1 MAGQIYRKWW
11 CQVGATLG
19 VLVLVAADLP
29 ITKLV
34 AAPNQTIPSPQEAAN
49 QAEGLSPSKLTQIEV
64 DDVMRDRLRFDPQW
78 QPILQA
84 VRQDLLEVKWGDSK
98 LTNPV
103 WKQYGAKAYPLLEY
117 YARSRDGV
125 RQAYGMAGIR
135 SLGKPY
141 TTLWLTK
148 QVQRRSSTP
157 NFYLLTSK
165 LDTLLIESGYESED
179 QKAWEREF
187 GLDDPQVRSRLI
199 QLAKQNLEPE
209 NSPNFY
215 NQFNFDFL
223 VNLLGYDKVFPST
236 GNPVKPIPNLS
247 EWTKFE
253 QISQPNQ
260 TQIQAAI
267 AYYHALPAASREY
280 LLVNRLGVVKAGQ
293 ISPIAKALFKSL
305 AMDGQSPDR
314 VWAIAELDRHNDPQ
328 GSTLL
333 QQILNGD
340 SRPLYSLTRSVFYGF
355 GGDDADRGAHAY
367 YLLIGMATKYP
378 QSKFIQACREYGD
391 LTGHSYFGGEDRS
404 QKILDRNAK
413 KSAADQVR
421 DWQQWL
427 SRYPDHPGADDAT
440 YLLAHSLQDQGDILG
455 AMRLWL
461 TMMTSEIGDRDA
473 LYLAYPHVRTLLDV
487 GLSAEQIQTLS
498 QEPNY
503 QAIAPLLRYAVAVK
517 AARSQDYA
525 KALQTSENLNLKAMP
540 AKILESYYKAG
551 WSWWT
556 GDKTAEVQQEMQA
569 MLTEQRQR
577 WQQLLTLKTANT
589 PDSRYQLAS
598 NWAGEGGWKNGYLPI
613 WDGSRTYYLPTSYSM
628 SKRYPVEANDR
639 YDCRFWWV
647 CDLAKRGES
656 GVHQAYQSASQN
668 GVALLLYQQLLDD
681 PKTPPQLREKTL
693 YMVAMTLLWQWEN
706 HEPGETT
713 RIHPPAG
720 VPTGTQRFNPDTDQ
734 ISPDIG
740 GAYQTRIDG
749 ILTEL
754 QVKFPNS
761 AYPDDLLFSSYFLS
775 NQPRYLQQLVQRY
788 PTSDRATEAQ
798 FLLAHRKAKPE

>member
-1 MAGQIYRKWW
+1 MASQNYWKWLGQAG
-11 CQVGATLG
+11 VTLG
-19 VLVLVAADLP
+19 VLVLVSADLP
-29 ITKLV
+29 VTKLV
-34 AAPNQTIPSPQEAAN
+34 AAPNEKIPSPQEAAK
-49 QAEGLSPSKLTQIEV
+49 QAEGLSPVKLTQVEV

-117 YARSRDGV
+117 CARSRDAV
-125 RQAYGMAGIR
+125 RQAYGMTGIR

-148 QVQRRSSTP
+148 QVQRRSTTP
-157 NFYLLTSK
+157 DFYLLTGK
-165 LDTLLIESGYESED
+165 LDTLLLESGDASD
-179 QKAWEREF
+179 DPKAWEREF

-209 NSPNFY
+209 NSPTFY

-223 VNLLGYDKVFPST
+223 VNLLGYDKVFPSR
-236 GNPVKPIPNLS
+236 GNPDKPVPNVS
-247 EWTKFE
+247 QWTKFE
-253 QISQPNQ
+253 QIAQPSQN
-260 TQIQAAI
+260 QIQAAI
-267 AYYHALPAASREY
+267 ADYQALPAESREY
-280 LLVNRLGVVKAGQ
+280 LLVNRLGAVKAGQ

-305 AMDGQSPDR
+305 ATDVQSPDR
-314 VWAIAELDRHNDPQ
+314 MWAIAELDRHNDPQ

-333 QQILNGD
+333 QQILNGN

-355 GGDDADRGAHAY
+355 GGDDADRGSHAY
-367 YLLIGMATKYP
+367 YLLVGMAKKYP

-391 LTGHSYFGGEDRS
+391 LTGRSYFGGADRS
-404 QKILDRNAK
+404 QKLLDRNAK
-413 KSAADQVR
+413 KSAADRVR

-440 YLLAHSLQDQGDILG
+440 YLLAHSLQDQGDIMG

-461 TMMTSEIGDRDA
+461 TMMTSDIGDRDA

-487 GLSAEQIQTLS
+487 GLSANQIQTLS

-517 AARSQDYA
+517 AARSQNYA
-525 KALQTSENLNLKAMP
+525 KALQTSENLNLTAMP
-540 AKILESYYKAG
+540 AKILERYYKAG

-556 GDKTAEVQQEMQA
+556 GDKTADVQQQMQA
-569 MLTEQRQR
+569 MLIEQRQR
-577 WQQLLTLKTANT
+577 WQQLLTLKTQNT

-613 WDGSRTYYLPTSYSM
+613 WDGSRTYYLPTSYST
-628 SKRYPVEANDR
+628 SQRYPVEADDR
-639 YDCRFWWV
+639 WDCRFWWV
-647 CDLAKRGES
+647 CDLSKRGES
-656 GVHQAYQSASQN
+656 AVRQAYQSASQN
-668 GVALLLYQQLLDD
+668 AVALSLYQQLLDD
-681 PKTPPQLREKTL
+681 SKTPPQLREKTL

-706 HEPGETT
+706 HDLGETA

-720 VPTGTQRFNPDTDQ
+720 VPIGKQKVDSYTGES
-734 ISPDIG
+734 SPDIG
-740 GAYQTRIDG
+740 SAYQTRIDG

-754 QVKFPNS
+754 QVRFPNS
-761 AYPDDLLFSSYFLS
+761 SYADDLLFSSYFLS
-775 NQPRYLQQLVQRY
+775 DQPRYLQQLVQRY
-788 PTSDRATEAQ
+788 PNSDRAAEAQ
-798 FLLAHRKAKPE
+798 FLLAHRKPKPE

>member
-1 MAGQIYRKWW
+1 MASQNYWKWLGQAG
-11 CQVGATLG
+11 VTLG
-19 VLVLVAADLP
+19 VLVLVSADLP
-29 ITKLV
+29 VTKLV
-34 AAPNQTIPSPQEAAN
+34 AAPNQKIPSPQEAAK
-49 QAEGLSPSKLTQIEV
+49 QAEGLSPVKLTQVEV

-117 YARSRDGV
+117 YARSRDAV
-125 RQAYGMAGIR
+125 RQAYGMTGIR

-157 NFYLLTSK
+157 NFYLLTGK
-165 LDTLLIESGYESED
+165 LDTLLLESGDASD
-179 QKAWEREF
+179 DPKAWEREF

-209 NSPNFY
+209 NSPTFY
-215 NQFNFDFL
+215 SQFNFDFL
-223 VNLLGYDKVFPST
+223 VSLLGYDKVFPQK
-236 GNPVKPIPNLS
+236 GNPDKPVPNLS
-247 EWTKFE
+247 QWTKFE
-253 QISQPNQ
+253 QIAQPNQ
-260 TQIQAAI
+260 NQIQTAI
-267 AYYHALPAASREY
+267 ADYQALPATSREY
-280 LLVNRLGVVKAGQ
+280 LLVNRLGAVKAGQ

-305 AMDGQSPDR
+305 AADVQSPDR
-314 VWAIAELDRHNDPQ
+314 MWAIAELDRHTDPQ
-328 GSTLL
+328 GSALL

-340 SRPLYSLTRSVFYGF
+340 SRPLYSLTHSVFYGF
-355 GGDDADRGAHAY
+355 GGDDADRGSHAY
-367 YLLIGMATKYP
+367 YLLVGMAKKYP

-391 LTGHSYFGGEDRS
+391 LTGRSYFGGADRS
-404 QKILDRNAK
+404 QKLLGRNAK
-413 KSAADQVR
+413 KSATDRVR

-440 YLLAHSLQDQGDILG
+440 YLLAHSLQDQGDIMG

-461 TMMTSEIGDRDA
+461 TMMTSDIGDRDA

-487 GLSAEQIQTLS
+487 GLSADQIQTLA

-503 QAIAPLLRYAVAVK
+503 QAIAPLLRYAVAVE

-525 KALQTSENLNLKAMP
+525 KALQTSENLNLTAMP

-556 GDKTAEVQQEMQA
+556 GDKTADVQQQMQA

-577 WQQLLTLKTANT
+577 WQQLLTLKTQNT

-613 WDGSRTYYLPTSYSM
+613 WDGSRTYYLPTSYST
-628 SKRYPVEANDR
+628 SQRYPVETDDR
-639 YDCRFWWV
+639 WDCRFWWV
-647 CDLAKRGES
+647 CDLSKRGES
-656 GVHQAYQSASQN
+656 AVRQAYQSASQN
-668 GVALLLYQQLLDD
+668 AVALSLYQQLLDD

-706 HEPGETT
+706 YDPGETA

-720 VPTGTQRFNPDTDQ
+720 VPIGKQKVDSYTGES
-734 ISPDIG
+734 SPDIG

-754 QVKFPNS
+754 QVRFPNS
-761 AYPDDLLFSSYFLS
+761 SYPDDLLFSSYFLS
-775 NQPRYLQQLVQRY
+775 DQPRYLQQLVQRY
-788 PTSDRATEAQ
+788 PNSDRAAEAQ
-798 FLLAHRKAKPE
+798 FLLAHRKSKPE

>member
-1 MAGQIYRKWW
+1 MSGQKRWKWLG
-11 CQVGATLG
+11 QVGVTLG
-19 VLVLVAADLP
+19 VLVLVSADLP
-29 ITKLV
+29 IPKLV
-34 AAPNQTIPSPQEAAN
+34 AAPNQKIPSPQEAAN
-49 QAEGLSPSKLTQIEV
+49 QAEGLSPVKLTQIEV

-117 YARSRDGV
+117 YARSRDAV

-135 SLGKPY
+135 HLGKPY

-157 NFYLLTSK
+157 DFYLLTGK
-165 LDTLLIESGYESED
+165 LDTLLLESGDASD
-179 QKAWEREF
+179 DPKAWEREF

-199 QLAKQNLEPE
+199 QFAKQNLEPE
-209 NSPNFY
+209 NSPDFY
-215 NQFNFDFL
+215 DQFNYAFL
-223 VNLLGYDKVFPST
+223 ANLLGYDKVFPSP
-236 GNPVKPIPNLS
+236 GNPAKPIPNLS

-260 TQIQAAI
+260 NQVQAAI
-267 AYYHALPAASREY
+267 ACYQALPAASREY
-280 LLVNRLGVVKAGQ
+280 LLVNRLGAVKAGQ

-305 AMDGQSPDR
+305 ATDAQSPDR

-328 GSTLL
+328 GSALL
-333 QQILNGD
+333 QPLLNGD
-340 SRPLYSLTRSVFYGF
+340 LHPLYSLTRSVFYDF

-378 QSKFIQACREYGD
+378 QSRFIRACREYGD
-391 LTGHSYFGGEDRS
+391 LTGHSYFGGDPRS
-404 QKILDRNAK
+404 QKMLDRNAK
-413 KSAADQVR
+413 KSAADRVR

-440 YLLAHSLQDQGDILG
+440 YLLAHSLQDQGDIMG
-455 AMRLWL
+455 ATRLWL
-461 TMMTSEIGDRDA
+461 TMMTSDIGDRDA
-473 LYLAYPHVRTLLDV
+473 LYLAYPHIRTLLDV
-487 GLSAEQIQTLS
+487 GLTAEQIQTLS

-525 KALQTSENLNLKAMP
+525 KALQTSENLSLTAMP

-577 WQQLLTLKTANT
+577 WQQLLTLKTENT

-613 WDGSRTYYLPTSYSM
+613 WDGSRTYYLPTYYST
-628 SKRYPVEANDR
+628 SQRSPVEATDR
-639 YDCRFWWV
+639 WDCRFWWV
-647 CDLAKRGES
+647 CDLSKRGES
-656 GVHQAYQSASQN
+656 AVRQAYQSGSQN
-668 GVALLLYQQLLDD
+668 AIALSLYQQLLDD
-681 PKTPPQLREKTL
+681 PKTPPHLREKTL

-706 HEPGETT
+706 HDLGETT

-720 VPTGTQRFNPDTDQ
+720 VPKGTQRFNPDTDET
-734 ISPDIG
+734 SPDIG
-740 GAYQTRIDG
+740 EAYQTRIDG

-754 QVKFPNS
+754 QVRFPNS
-761 AYPDDLLFSSYFLS
+761 SYPDDLLFSSYFLS

-788 PTSDRATEAQ
+788 PTSDRAAEAQ
-798 FLLAHRKAKPE
+798 FLLAHRTSKPK

>member
-1 MAGQIYRKWW
+1 MASQNYWKWLGQAG
-11 CQVGATLG
+11 VTLG
-19 VLVLVAADLP
+19 VLVLVSADLP
-29 ITKLV
+29 VTKLV
-34 AAPNQTIPSPQEAAN
+34 AAPNEKIPSPQEAAK
-49 QAEGLSPSKLTQIEV
+49 QAEGLSPVKLTQVEV

-117 YARSRDGV
+117 YARSRDAV
-125 RQAYGMAGIR
+125 RQAYGMTGIR

-148 QVQRRSSTP
+148 QVQRRSATP
-157 NFYLLTSK
+157 DFYLLTGK
-165 LDTLLIESGYESED
+165 LDTLLLESGDASD
-179 QKAWEREF
+179 DPKAWEREF

-209 NSPNFY
+209 NSPTFY

-223 VNLLGYDKVFPST
+223 VNLLGYDKVFPSR
-236 GNPVKPIPNLS
+236 GNPDKPVPNVS
-247 EWTKFE
+247 QWTKFE
-253 QISQPNQ
+253 QIAQPNQ
-260 TQIQAAI
+260 NQIQAAI
-267 AYYHALPAASREY
+267 ADYQALPAASREY
-280 LLVNRLGVVKAGQ
+280 LLVNRLGAVKAGQ

-305 AMDGQSPDR
+305 ATDVQSPDR
-314 VWAIAELDRHNDPQ
+314 MWAIAELDRHNDPQ

-333 QQILNGD
+333 QQILNGN

-355 GGDDADRGAHAY
+355 GGDDADRGSHAY
-367 YLLIGMATKYP
+367 YLLVGMAKKYP

-391 LTGHSYFGGEDRS
+391 LTGRSYFGGADRS
-404 QKILDRNAK
+404 QKLLDRNAK
-413 KSAADQVR
+413 KSAADRVR

-440 YLLAHSLQDQGDILG
+440 YLLAHSLQDQGDIMG

-461 TMMTSEIGDRDA
+461 TMMTSDIGDRDA

-487 GLSAEQIQTLS
+487 GLSANQIQTLS

-525 KALQTSENLNLKAMP
+525 KALQTSENLNLTAMP
-540 AKILESYYKAG
+540 AKILERYYKAG

-556 GDKTAEVQQEMQA
+556 GDKTADVQQQMQA
-569 MLTEQRQR
+569 MLIEQRQR
-577 WQQLLTLKTANT
+577 WQQLLTLKTQNT
-589 PDSRYQLAS
+589 SDSRYQLAS

-613 WDGSRTYYLPTSYSM
+613 WDGSRTYYLPTSYST
-628 SKRYPVEANDR
+628 SQRYPVEADDR
-639 YDCRFWWV
+639 WDCRFWWV
-647 CDLAKRGES
+647 CDLSKRGES
-656 GVHQAYQSASQN
+656 AVRQAYQSASQN
-668 GVALLLYQQLLDD
+668 AVALSLYQQLLDD
-681 PKTPPQLREKTL
+681 SKTPPQLREKTL

-706 HEPGETT
+706 HDLGETA

-720 VPTGTQRFNPDTDQ
+720 VPIGKQKVDSYTGES
-734 ISPDIG
+734 SPDIG
-740 GAYQTRIDG
+740 SAYQTRIDG

-754 QVKFPNS
+754 QVRFPNS
-761 AYPDDLLFSSYFLS
+761 SYADDLLFSSYFLS
-775 NQPRYLQQLVQRY
+775 DQPRYLQQLVQRY
-788 PTSDRATEAQ
+788 PNSDRAAEAQ
-798 FLLAHRKAKPE
+798 FLLAHRKPKPE